1 MARGRKSAAQLRDEM
16 DTEVRDFLT
25 NTYGPQ
31 EWSRAEAIDGF
42 LTMKGITPNTWD
54 REQLTQL
61 VAVAIGRVRREV
73 VNGFQRYWWTGR
85 DCYQEP
91 AAIPQEVLFARAS
104 GYMATA
110 TGLVSLAGEH
120 ELLRKSKGV
129 SVDTS
134 TIDDLIQGLS
144 SLKAQL

>member
-1 MARGRKSAAQLRDEM
+1 
-16 DTEVRDFLT
+16 
-25 NTYGPQ
+25 
-31 EWSRAEAIDGF
+31 
-42 LTMKGITPNTWD
+42 
-54 REQLTQL
+54 
-61 VAVAIGRVRREV
+61 VAIGRVRREV